1 MPARDAGMTTL
12 RSRSERLSEPV
23 SSQTTTAAMIEI
35 DGVSQVFQTSTRQ
48 DHLALSDISL
58 SVGDGAFVSIVGPSG
73 CGKSTL
79 LYIVGG
85 FIPADGEVLVD
96 DRAVDGPGIE
106 RGVVFQEYALFPWLT
121 VRRNILYGL
130 ENRDLPAEERD
141 RIADRLIGVIGLD
154 GFEHRYPREL
164 SGGMKQRVALART
177 LACDPAILL
186 LDEPFGALDAQ
197 TREVMQDELLRIWLE
212 TRKTV
217 LMITHDVSE
226 AVYLSN
232 RICVMSARPGKIVEG
247 FSIDLDRTIPREQL
261 FTSDAFNKVRN
272 EVWISVRKQALV
284 AERAEHAN

>member
-1 MPARDAGMTTL
+1 MTTKI
-12 RSRSERLSEPV
+12 RIRRV
-23 SSQTTTAAMIEI
+23 SKTYKT
-35 DGVSQVFQTSTRQ
+35 DGEEVR
-48 DHLALSDISL
+48 ALEHTDL
-58 SVGDGAFVSIVGPSG
+58 DVGEGEFVSIVGPSG

-85 FIPADGEVLVD
+85 FIPAQGDVLVD
-96 DRAVDGPGIE
+96 GNPIEGPGID

-130 ENRDLPAEERD
+130 ENRPLTAQQRAQA
-141 RIADRLIGVIGLD
+141 ADRLIGVIGLEK
-154 GFEHRYPREL
+154 FAHRYPREL

-177 LACDPAILL
+177 LACDPVVLL

-217 LMITHDVSE
+217 LMVTHDVNE

-232 RICVMSARPGKIVEG
+232 RICVMSARPGRIIEEFTVT
-247 FSIDLDRTIPREQL
+247 LDRSAGREQVML
-261 FTSDAFNKVRN
+261 SEAFNKIRNDVWLAVR
-272 EVWISVRKQALV
+272 RQATAAAAQ
-284 AERAEHAN
+284 AETPQEGTPQEGTPYGSAAA